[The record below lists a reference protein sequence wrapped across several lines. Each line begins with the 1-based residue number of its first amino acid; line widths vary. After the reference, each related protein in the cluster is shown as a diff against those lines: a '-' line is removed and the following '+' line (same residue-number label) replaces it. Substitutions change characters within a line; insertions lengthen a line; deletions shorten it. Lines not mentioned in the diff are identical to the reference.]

1 MKKLLFLFFALTAFL
16 FGAVNINTATLKEL
30 KSLNGIGEA
39 KAKAK
44 AILEYRKEANF
55 TSIDDLKKVKGIGDK
70 LFEKIKNDITIE

>member
-39 KAKAK
+39 KATK

-70 LFEKIKNDITIE
+70 LFEKIKNDITVE

>member
-1 MKKLLFLFFALTAFL
+1 
-16 FGAVNINTATLKEL
+16 KEL
-30 KSLNGIGEA
+30 KSLNGIGE
-39 KAKAK
+39 AKAK

>member
-1 MKKLLFLFFALTAFL
+1 MVL
-16 FGAVNINTATLKEL
+16 
-30 KSLNGIGEA
+30 
-39 KAKAK
+39 AK